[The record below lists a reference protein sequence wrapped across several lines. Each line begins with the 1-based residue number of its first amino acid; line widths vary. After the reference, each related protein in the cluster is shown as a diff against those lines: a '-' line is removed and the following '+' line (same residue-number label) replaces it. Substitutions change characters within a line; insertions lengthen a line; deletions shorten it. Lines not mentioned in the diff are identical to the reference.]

1 MGRCMGQGCCSVDFI
16 LEPPEPARGDEYP
29 QGPAHKTQRCI
40 DHAFSRL
47 HILVLPF
54 GRLEGKK
61 KKKKANSLLEA
72 PVHSRKEPK
81 GLLPLD
87 RHTAQNKGLRQSQG

>member
-1 MGRCMGQGCCSVDFI
+1 MPFHV
-16 LEPPEPARGDEYP
+16 
-29 QGPAHKTQRCI
+29 CI
-40 DHAFSRL
+40 F
-47 HILVLPF
+47 LVLPF
-54 GRLEGKK
+54 GRLEGK